1 MFTVALIGADGAGK
15 TTLVRQL
22 ADSQPVPLRYIYMG
36 LNPEASTHML
46 PTTRLLL
53 FAKRT
58 FGRSSYQGG
67 PPDVEATRRKVE
79 GAGIMKRSLSG
90 LKSTL
95 RTSNQIG
102 EEWFRQVVAWYYVRR
117 GKVVLFD
124 RHFYCDY
131 YGHDMSAEAK
141 HRSFPQRLHGYMLRR
156 FYPKPDLIVLLDAPA
171 EVLFA
176 RKGEGTVELI
186 ESRRQEYLRMREDD
200 DVGVLVVD
208 ASQSPEQVVTD
219 VVQILN
225 DYRNGS
231 MASVL

>member
-46 PTTRLLL
+46 PSTWLLL
-53 FAKRT
+53 AAKRAL
-58 FGRSSYQGG
+58 GRSSHQAG
-67 PPDVEATRRKVE
+67 PPDAEAARRRGE
-79 GAGIMKRSLSG
+79 GAGLLKRSLSG
-90 LKSTL
+90 FKSIL
-95 RTSNQIG
+95 RIGNQIG
-102 EEWFRQVVAWYYVRR
+102 EEWFRQIVAWYYVRR

-131 YGHDMSAEAK
+131 YGHDMSGEAT
-141 HRSFPQRLHGYMLRR
+141 HRSLAQRLHGSMLRR

-186 ESRRQEYLRMREDD
+186 ESRRQEYLRMRESDE
-200 DVGVLVVD
+200 VAVLVVD
-208 ASQSPEQVVTD
+208 ASQSPEQVMRD
-219 VVQILN
+219 VIQILN
-225 DYRNGS
+225 DYRSGPTKPS
-231 MASVL
+231 